1 MRLFRKQKMREWRK
15 AGYETYNVLLS
26 SNDPGANEFAAALE
40 TVGVNACVLTN
51 VTKWLEE
58 TIAIRATT
66 TDGRKYQARLA
77 IIRGAPTGN
86 QATKV
91 AGALAIAF
99 ANNFTPRELKLALQ
113 RSMNAAQESP
123 TQQ

>member
-1 MRLFRKQKMREWRK
+1 MRDWRRV
-15 AGYETYNVLLS
+15 GYETHDVLLS
-26 SNDPGANEFAAALE
+26 ANDAGAEEFAVAL
-40 TVGVNACVLTN
+40 TAVGVDACVLGD
-51 VTKWLEE
+51 VAEWLEE

-66 TDGRKYQARLA
+66 ADGHKFQARLA
-77 IIRGAPTGN
+77 IIRGAPTGHH
-86 QATKV
+86 AVKV

-99 ANNFTPRELKLALQ
+99 ANNFTPRELKLAVR